1 MTTSTT
7 SMSCEDEHHGHG
19 HGGHGDDHN
28 HDGHNHIAP
37 IATFS
42 SQSLLSKVD
51 SAKITGLNISNP
63 REDLKQLFK
72 NETTKYE
79 LKPVIKSDC
88 DAQLIINIPFTNSSV
103 KLFSLIIRSNGDL
116 YCPRTIKLYKN
127 DTTIDFDNVNDK
139 KPTFQI
145 EHPQVGVMYN
155 EDETMPDTL
164 DNENEFVEHYL
175 PRHKF
180 TGVYNLTIFIED
192 IYGDED
198 ETHLHYLDLRG
209 EYTELNKNPV
219 ITIYES
225 APNPAD
231 HQKITDTTL
240 NLNDS
245 IN

>member
-1 MTTSTT
+1 
-7 SMSCEDEHHGHG
+7 MSCEDEHHGHG
-19 HGGHGDDHN
+19 HGGHGDDHD

-37 IATFS
+37 IATFP

-51 SAKITGLNISNP
+51 CGKITGLNISNP
-63 REDLKQLFK
+63 REELRRLFK
-72 NETTKYE
+72 NEATKYE

-88 DAQLIINIPFTNSSV
+88 DAQLLINIPFTNSSV

-139 KPTFQI
+139 KPTFQL

-155 EDETMPDTL
+155 EDESMPDTL
-164 DNENEFVEHYL
+164 DNDNEFVEHYL

-192 IYGDED
+192 VYGDED
-198 ETHLHYLDLRG
+198 ETHLHSLDLRG

-231 HQKITDTTL
+231 HQKITETTL
-240 NLNDS
+240 NMNGS